1 MAVAS
6 RTAVKVGVHMCFERS
21 LSQDIIPEL
30 GMSDP
35 RTGSLERF
43 FLLLLL
49 LFCFVFDMQRLCFLM
64 AVVKSISTEH
74 AVGSPHLPALSCI
87 CF

>member
-43 FLLLLL
+43 FFVVALV
-49 LFCFVFDMQRLCFLM
+49 LFCF
-64 AVVKSISTEH
+64 
-74 AVGSPHLPALSCI
+74 
-87 CF
+87 